1 MPQQFLNGVTLK
13 NREGTEL
20 NAVEHLKGKVIGLY
34 FSASWCPPCRLFTP
48 KLKEFFEEI
57 KKSHPEFEVI
67 FVSRDRNSSDLV
79 GYFEDHQGEWTY
91 IPFGSDKIL
100 ELMQKYEVK
109 TIPAMRIVNDKGE
122 VIVQDART
130 EIQNK
135 GDKPEALWAEWMALF
150 K

>member
-1 MPQQFLNGVTLK
+1 MPQFLKGVTLE
-13 NREGTEL
+13 NREGDEL
-20 NAVEHLKGKVIGLY
+20 PAEEHLKGKIIGLY
-34 FSASWCPPCRLFTP
+34 FSASWCPPCRAFTP

-57 KKSHPEFEVI
+57 KKTHPEFEII

-79 GYFEDHQGEWTY
+79 TYFKEHQGEWTY
-91 IPFGSDKIL
+91 IPFGSDKIMS
-100 ELMQKYEVK
+100 LMQKYEVK
-109 TIPAMRIVNDKGE
+109 TIPAMRIVNDQGE

-135 GDKPEALWAEWMALF
+135 GENVEGLWAEWMALI